1 MTKNPFS
8 ANSRRIRLKFSAV
21 FACLVVA
28 AVVISI
34 YLWYSPVFDSQSY
47 YSEIVSISFPPHN
60 VSTGQVTAFLFHG
73 VTFKLQFVGAYSPAG
88 GGLNGSVSEYNGH
101 TYNFAISGIPGQKN
115 SGHEWISPDRVSAV
129 KWYGNETVELMVE
142 K

>member
-1 MTKNPFS
+1 MRPKL
-8 ANSRRIRLKFSAV
+8 AAV

-47 YSEIVSISFPPHN
+47 YSEIVSIPYPPHN
-60 VSTGQVTAFLFHG
+60 VSTGQVIVFIFHG

-88 GGLNGSVSEYNGH
+88 GGLNGSASEYNGP

-129 KWYGNETVELMVE
+129 KWYGYETVELMVE